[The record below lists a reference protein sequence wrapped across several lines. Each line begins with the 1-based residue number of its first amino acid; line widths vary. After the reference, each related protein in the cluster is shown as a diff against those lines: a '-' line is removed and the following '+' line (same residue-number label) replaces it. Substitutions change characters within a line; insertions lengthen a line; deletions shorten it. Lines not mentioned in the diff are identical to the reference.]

1 MAGVFFVRLPGLDEG
16 FDFNEQ
22 TFGAKKQIHRS
33 LMLYDAL
40 AQSRA
45 ERLSPPLCELALA
58 VVAGAVFLLSP
69 RNAHLSSTLVVIRGY
84 GAGGFDMSWLSK
96 LCFAVA
102 VLACA
107 VTWVGDSAISVSLR
121 QEQQTECGDEALI
134 VVGDVASHL
143 GSLNDAQERL
153 NLRTLSWQS
162 CI

>member
-1 MAGVFFVRLPGLDEG
+1 M
-16 FDFNEQ
+16 
-22 TFGAKKQIHRS
+22 
-33 LMLYDAL
+33 
-40 AQSRA
+40 
-45 ERLSPPLCELALA
+45 
-58 VVAGAVFLLSP
+58 
-69 RNAHLSSTLVVIRGY
+69 VIRGY

-96 LCFAVA
+96 LCFAGA

-121 QEQQTECGDEALI
+121 QEQQTECGDVALI

-162 CI
+162 CR